1 MYGIKVWWLK
11 KILEINEH
19 TMMIV
24 RYTIKVVRKSQMG
37 WKKGSI
43 CQGSLKKNTG
53 RDRKLLMENQCRAV
67 AFLSIL

>member
-1 MYGIKVWWLK
+1 MDHFETPRFQTGTRVAVVSG
-11 KILEINEH
+11 H
-19 TMMIV
+19 RQV
-24 RYTIKVVRKSQMG
+24 FFVVRKSQMG